1 MADSPVTPDRIPAL
15 DGIRG
20 FAALLV
26 LFWHFVPSSTRADPG
41 TPLAYLA
48 KAGGLGWSGVDLFFV
63 LSGFL
68 IGRILLR
75 ERGSPQLLRT
85 FYFRRACRI
94 LPLLFFFVG
103 AYALARIVVPAGEAW
118 NHLLANPFPTWAY
131 AAFLQNFL
139 MTAGDHFGTDML
151 SASWSLAVEE
161 QFYLVA
167 PLLIASL
174 PLRRLPWVFVAVF
187 VGAALVRPGL
197 SPMGGYTLLWARADC
212 LAAGCLLAWL
222 VEHGQLAVLR
232 RHSRL
237 ALGIGTGFLIAAALY
252 LQFAQG
258 LQTAMHGAGRFHLT
272 WIAAGYA
279 FLIAT
284 VLAWSDGPLA
294 RLFENPFL
302 RRAGVL
308 SYAIYLIHQPVL
320 HVSFWL
326 LRAEAPALRHPRDL
340 WLLLPLLGVVWLGAE
355 LLHRLVEHPFLRLG
369 HRLTYRPSDTSP
381 LAA

>member
-1 MADSPVTPDRIPAL
+1 MAESPVPPDRIPAL

-103 AYALARIVVPAGEAW
+103 AYALARVVVPPGDAW
-118 NHLLANPFPTWAY
+118 NRLLATPFPIWGY
-131 AAFLQNFL
+131 AAFLQNFF
-139 MTAGDHFGTDML
+139 MTAANHFGTDML
-151 SASWSLAVEE
+151 SATWSLAVEE
-161 QFYLVA
+161 QFYLLA
-167 PLLIASL
+167 PLLIVSV
-174 PLRRLPWVFVAVF
+174 PPRRLPWVFLALF
-187 VGAALVRPGL
+187 GGAALVRLGL

-222 VEHGQLAVLR
+222 VESGHLAVLARHPR
-232 RHSRL
+232 R
-237 ALGIGTGFLIAAALY
+237 AAVIGTAFLVAAALY
-252 LQFAQG
+252 IQFAQG
-258 LQTAMHGAGRFHLT
+258 LLTAMHGAGRFHLT

-284 VLAWSDGPLA
+284 VLAWPAGPLA
-294 RLFENPFL
+294 RLFDNRLL

-320 HVSFWL
+320 HVAFEV
-326 LRAEAPALRHPRDL
+326 LRAESPTLRVTRDL
-340 WLLLPLLGVVWLGAE
+340 WLLVPLLALVWLGAE
-355 LLHRLVEHPFLRLG
+355 LVHRWIERPFLRLG
-369 HRLTYRPSDTSP
+369 HRLNYRPSVTSP